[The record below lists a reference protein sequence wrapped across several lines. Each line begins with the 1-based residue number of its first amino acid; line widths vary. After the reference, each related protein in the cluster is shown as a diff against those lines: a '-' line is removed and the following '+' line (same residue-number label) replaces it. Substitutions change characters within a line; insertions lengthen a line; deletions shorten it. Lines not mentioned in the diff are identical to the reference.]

1 LSSQESIEPSS
12 EIIRSIKNQYDS
24 VQHGQPESAVLVKG
38 NNATTPPRYSNPV
51 TEPLSLISA
60 FENSDE
66 QSVSDEQA
74 FSESTTSILSAIE
87 LLDVL
92 EQQMMSSVL
101 ADSVI
106 APQEADASDMKPEV
120 KTGNQQSEVSG
131 IGVAESSGAAFLS
144 G

>member
-1 LSSQESIEPSS
+1 
-12 EIIRSIKNQYDS
+12 
-24 VQHGQPESAVLVKG
+24 
-38 NNATTPPRYSNPV
+38 
-51 TEPLSLISA
+51 
-60 FENSDE
+60 
-66 QSVSDEQA
+66 
-74 FSESTTSILSAIE
+74 LSAIE